1 MEMEAEVTTKYIS
14 DGCVIFGSKNAD
26 IFVELNEE
34 DNDEIILAIS
44 GAPEE
49 ISGSETVEIENGPMQ
64 PKLNSY
70 HPKMYDH
77 LRDFQKN

>member
-1 MEMEAEVTTKYIS
+1 MEMETEVTTKDIS
-14 DGCVIFGSKNAD
+14 DTCVIFGSEHVD
-26 IFVELNEE
+26 IFVEPNEE
-34 DNDEIILAIS
+34 DSDEIMMPIS

-77 LRDFQKN
+77 LRDFQKS